1 MNGRKNESSLG
12 GPSLNTEGDGLE
24 GDGMDWK
31 IFLTTLGTIFL
42 AEMGDKTQL
51 AAILM
56 TSKTGRP
63 LVVFS
68 GAVLA
73 LSLVTLIG
81 VAVGE
86 GLISIIPQ
94 GLLKK
99 GAAIA
104 FILVGVWMFLGK

>member
-1 MNGRKNESSLG
+1 
-12 GPSLNTEGDGLE
+12 
-24 GDGMDWK
+24 MDWK

-63 LVVFS
+63 LAVFG

-81 VAVGE
+81 VVVGE

-94 GLLKK
+94 SILKK
-99 GAAIA
+99 GAATA
-104 FILVGVWMFLGK
+104 FILVGLWMLFGK

>member
-1 MNGRKNESSLG
+1 
-12 GPSLNTEGDGLE
+12 
-24 GDGMDWK
+24 MDWK
-31 IFLTTLGTIFL
+31 IFLTTMGTIFL

-63 LVVFS
+63 LIVFC

-94 GLLKK
+94 AVLKK

>member
-1 MNGRKNESSLG
+1 
-12 GPSLNTEGDGLE
+12 
-24 GDGMDWK
+24 MDWK

-63 LVVFS
+63 LAVFG

-81 VAVGE
+81 VVVGE

-94 GLLKK
+94 SILEK
-99 GAAIA
+99 GAATA
-104 FILVGVWMFLGK
+104 FILVGLWMLFGK

>member
-1 MNGRKNESSLG
+1 
-12 GPSLNTEGDGLE
+12 
-24 GDGMDWK
+24 MDWK

-42 AEMGDKTQL
+42 AEMGDKTQW

-63 LVVFS
+63 LVAFG

-73 LSLVTLIG
+73 LPLVTLVG

-94 GLLKK
+94 AILKK

-104 FILVGVWMFLGK
+104 FTLVGLWMFLGK

>member
-1 MNGRKNESSLG
+1 MSEGSGSSLD
-12 GPSLNTEGDGLE
+12 GPSPEGLGLK
-24 GDGMDWK
+24 GDEMDWK

-63 LVVFS
+63 LVVFG

-86 GLISIIPQ
+86 GLISIVPQ
-94 GLLKK
+94 AILKK

-104 FILVGVWMFLGK
+104 FILVGLWMFLGK